1 MKLNIQSIINAL
13 PKNTDGEPVDSYK
26 HIVEID
32 SDELDPL
39 TIDSIAREIKNLD
52 AKILGVTANGQV
64 FVGYR
69 R

>member
-1 MKLNIQSIINAL
+1 MKLNLQSLINAL
-13 PKNTDGEPVDSYK
+13 PKNTDGQPVDSYK
-26 HIVEID
+26 YIVEMD
-32 SDELDPL
+32 FDELEPL
-39 TIDSIAREIKNLD
+39 TLDSIAREIKNLD